1 MKKKTI
7 NSLKT
12 EQTKLGSNPRRMILF
27 LTFPTNFN
35 LRSLREKNVRARD
48 KNKISDWN
56 KHKYQQQKY
65 HHHHQNFQL
74 NRTKKIPKNKTK
86 TQNLL

>member
-74 NRTKKIPKNKTK
+74 NKTKKN
-86 TQNLL
+86 TQK